1 MLKQVLIIE
10 DDFALRRL
18 FASVLEFSGCIVVE
32 ADSCASARDY
42 LSMQSFDVV
51 ISDVHLPDGDAV
63 AVMESLCAENRIVV
77 AISSDDSYIKPL
89 RAMGIAA
96 FMVKPV
102 AVADLRT
109 LAANLDTL
117 QDYRT
122 IWYPQH

>member
-10 DDFALRRL
+10 DDIALRRL
-18 FASVLEFSGCIVVE
+18 FTSVLEFSGCVVSE
-32 ADSCASARDY
+32 ADSCAAARDY
-42 LSMQSFDVV
+42 LAIQSFDIV
-51 ISDVHLPDGDAV
+51 ISDVHLPDGEAID
-63 AVMESLCAENRIVV
+63 VMESLCAENRTVV

-89 RAMGIAA
+89 REMGIAA

-109 LAANLDTL
+109 LAANLDKL

-122 IWYPQH
+122 IWYPH

>member
-10 DDFALRRL
+10 DDIALRRL
-18 FASVLEFSGCIVVE
+18 FSSVLEFSGCVVSE
-32 ADSCASARDY
+32 ADSCAAAHAY
-42 LSMQSFDVV
+42 LASQSFDIV

-63 AVMESLCAENRIVV
+63 SVMESLCANKQTVV

-89 RAMGIAA
+89 REMGIAA

-109 LAANLDTL
+109 LAANLDNL
-117 QDYRT
+117 EDYRT
-122 IWYPQH
+122 IWYPH

>member
-10 DDFALRRL
+10 DDIALRRL
-18 FASVLEFSGCIVVE
+18 FTSVLEFSGCIVSE
-32 ADSCASARDY
+32 ADSCAAARDY
-42 LSMQSFDVV
+42 LAIQSFDIV

-63 AVMESLCAENRIVV
+63 GVMEGLCADNQTVV

-102 AVADLRT
+102 AIADLRM
-109 LAANLDTL
+109 LAANLDKL

-122 IWYPQH
+122 IWYPH

>member
-10 DDFALRRL
+10 DDIALRRL
-18 FASVLEFSGCIVVE
+18 FTSVLEFSGCIVSE
-32 ADSCASARDY
+32 ADSCAAARDY
-42 LSMQSFDVV
+42 LALQSFDII

-63 AVMESLCAENRIVV
+63 SVMESLCADNQTVV

-89 RAMGIAA
+89 RALGIAA

-102 AVADLRT
+102 AIADLRT
-109 LAANLDTL
+109 LAANLDKL

-122 IWYPQH
+122 IWYPH